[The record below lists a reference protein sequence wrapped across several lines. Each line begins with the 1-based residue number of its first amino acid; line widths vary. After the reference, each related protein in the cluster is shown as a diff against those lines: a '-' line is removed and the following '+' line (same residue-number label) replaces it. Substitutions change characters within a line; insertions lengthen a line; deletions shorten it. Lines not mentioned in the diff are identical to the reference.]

1 MKKHSLLTI
10 LILVTSVLAS
20 TVKAFGYTEVGQTV
34 QLAVQPAVSVKKVSA
49 NESGIINAAN
59 GSHGGMN
66 ASFLLQTNGTDDD
79 YDFIVGSNLT
89 IGEGTYSGLSKNG
102 NLLFINMNAYP
113 SADAIN
119 DAIREGNKNPNVIVY
134 PFSVEVSSPMSA
146 DYGTHS
152 TQGNCYLIKINEQSE
167 GTINQKVGGS
177 AVPGTY
183 NLGVDQAG
191 PYQAVVYITAVAKN

>member
-10 LILVTSVLAS
+10 LILVTSVLAG
-20 TVKAFGYTEVGQTV
+20 TVKAYGYTEVGQTV

-59 GSHGGMN
+59 GSHGGMS
-66 ASFLLQTNGTDDD
+66 ASFLLQTNGTDAD

-89 IGEGTYSGLSKNG
+89 VGAGTYSGLSKNG
-102 NLLFINMNAYP
+102 NLLFVNTNVSP

-119 DAIREGNKNPNVIVY
+119 DALQEGNKNPNVIVY
-134 PFSVEVSSPMSA
+134 PFSVEVSSPMTV

-152 TQGNCYLIKINEQSE
+152 THGSCYMIKVNEQSE
-167 GTINQKVGGS
+167 GTITQKVGGS
-177 AVPGTY
+177 AVSGTY
-183 NLGVDQAG
+183 NLGIDQAG
-191 PYQAVVYITAVAKN
+191 PYQAIVYITAVAKN